1 MIDRVKQLDISTLKR
16 SLSVLTEPPPVPL
29 VNHLHVSFPSLGA
42 FAVAETVA
50 FADAFADTSNF
61 EVAYYPPMT
70 AWNTNAGRGYDFG
83 LPG

>member
-1 MIDRVKQLDISTLKR
+1 MIDRVKQLNISTLKR
-16 SLSVLTEPPPVPL
+16 SLSVLTEPPPVSL
-29 VNHLHVSFPSLGA
+29 VNSLPVSFPSLGT
-42 FAVAETVA
+42 FAEPETAVGT
-50 FADAFADTSNF
+50 FADASNF